1 MPIFEYRCENCG
13 NKYDVLHKSSVNQKE
28 VTCPKC
34 NSAKSKKLLS
44 TFSASID
51 GSSSYS
57 SNSCDSGNCDV
68 PSTGGC
74 ASGLCGLN

>member
-13 NKYDVLHKSSVNQKE
+13 SKYDVLHKSSVNQEE

-34 NSAKSKKLLS
+34 NSTKSKKLLS

-57 SNSCDSGNCDV
+57 SSNCASGNCDV
-68 PSTGGC
+68 PSSGGC